1 MSLIEQLGGY
11 QINWDLGKD
20 ITYEILI
27 ANLGGYEKAKHEL
40 ELKEQGSVLQCCAA
54 VTADMIRYALLEYR
68 RQHNIFE
75 VGDWAFTNNEDFSE
89 EPCQLIEDMG
99 YDFRYETK
107 SGRWGFIV
115 KSFLPK
121 AWRHAKD
128 EEIEANKRLGNE
140 EEH

>member
-1 MSLIEQLGGY
+1 MNLIEQLG
-11 QINWDLGKD
+11 W
-20 ITYEILI
+20 YE
-27 ANLGGYEKAKHEL
+27 AAKAEGEKWGFDDFL
-40 ELKEQGSVLQCCAA
+40 NNQ
-54 VTADMIRYALLEYR
+54 LLEYR
-68 RQHNIFE
+68 RQHNIYE
-75 VGDWAFTNNEDFSE
+75 AGDWVFTNNEDFSE

-107 SGRWGFIV
+107 SGHWGFIV

-128 EEIEANKRLGNE
+128 EEIEANKRLDNE

>member
-1 MSLIEQLGGY
+1 MTHVSNDGRHWVNEEFSYIPEIQEQ
-11 QINWDLGKD
+11 IPTMARIDD
-20 ITYEILI
+20 IR
-27 ANLGGYEKAKHEL
+27 K
-40 ELKEQGSVLQCCAA
+40 
-54 VTADMIRYALLEYR
+54 ALLEYR
-68 RQHNIFE
+68 RQHNIYE
-75 VGDWAFTNNEDFSE
+75 AGDWIFTNNEDFSE

-99 YDFRYETK
+99 YDFRYKTK

-128 EEIEANKRLGNE
+128 EEIEANKRLDNE